1 MGYIS
6 ILRTTGI
13 LSEFYFLL
21 KDFRGFYDREKLFW
35 KEIHVSALR
44 LCYARSYVLN
54 FFIQVWEILT
64 IIFMTGHD
72 HLCSL
77 CSPWRGQKSSH
88 ASFPTSLQ
96 YVQYSVVCRAHPE
109 TYLQGKGNHISSN
122 LWIKLISFIEIIIN
136 KYLFHSF
143 FQSIVSGFLVD
154 FPQDVRGCADA
165 IVGARYKFCLLSCF
179 P

>member
-1 MGYIS
+1 
-6 ILRTTGI
+6 
-13 LSEFYFLL
+13 
-21 KDFRGFYDREKLFW
+21 
-35 KEIHVSALR
+35 
-44 LCYARSYVLN
+44 
-54 FFIQVWEILT
+54 
-64 IIFMTGHD
+64 MTGHD

-109 TYLQGKGNHISSN
+109 TYLQGQGNQINSN
-122 LWIKLISFIEIIIN
+122 LWTKLISFIEIIIN
-136 KYLFHSF
+136 KYSFHSC

-179 P
+179 PLKRKKVIHEQQSPVSVFRFLILHLSRVTKTEFLFVVSI

>member
-1 MGYIS
+1 
-6 ILRTTGI
+6 
-13 LSEFYFLL
+13 
-21 KDFRGFYDREKLFW
+21 
-35 KEIHVSALR
+35 
-44 LCYARSYVLN
+44 
-54 FFIQVWEILT
+54 
-64 IIFMTGHD
+64 MTGHD
-72 HLCSL
+72 HLRSL
-77 CSPWRGQKSSH
+77 CSPWRGQKSGH

-109 TYLQGKGNHISSN
+109 TYLQGKANHISSN

-165 IVGARYKFCLLSCF
+165 IVGARYKFCLLSYF
-179 P
+179 PLKKKVIHEQQSPVSVFRFLILHLSQVTKTEFLFVVSI